1 MDSIPFNPPVP
12 QAMSDAELQDALGSA
27 KADQEGIEAAMWL
40 LDTQSALREE
50 DKIAFKTWQ
59 ANLEALGTPE
69 ALNAVENAL
78 RARQGLP
85 PVGLPIAV
93 EEVIHLESFSS
104 PEALVAEEREEPVDF
119 IELAPSVDEPFDLD
133 AFELLLAADRAAAEL
148 PVASVDDVYGAE
160 EEFTAL
166 EEASQARLPDA
177 FAPVA
182 AAPVPMPVSQPAP
195 VPVSSPTAISLD
207 ESASIG
213 SSPKA
218 SRTGRT
224 SFQFWAWL
232 ALTGSLLPFG
242 AAAYLSSI
250 EISFAQAVVS
260 LLLAIFVSAAV
271 IAIGALAGKRSG
283 LPTVLLSR
291 AAFGVLGN
299 YFPATFLMIARLFI
313 LLSIGV
319 FAFQTF
325 SNASDEPV
333 SLEELFDF
341 GSNPQGVL
349 GLLVTLL
356 IVAGAVALAILGG
369 HILFGAQ
376 KYVGALGLVVFVL
389 IAAVG
394 FGSISAESIASKPE
408 GSWLDA
414 FAAAIVIFS
423 VFGLAWAGTG
433 ADFARKLPVNALGIK
448 VVGWGL
454 LSLAVVP
461 SMVGVFALALFT
473 SKELDASANFAVA
486 FATELGPLMFWVTLI
501 SLAASLMVVLAMA
514 LYSASLTSHSIN
526 LRVRPVILQPLLGLL
541 VVLVAVLAS
550 MHLGTEGFWFNFA
563 GYSLSLA
570 VPIGAWAGVFVSDV
584 LIRRIAYHEVS
595 LTRSYGFYKPFN
607 WINLGGWL
615 IAVVVGFGL
624 IQANP
629 QEFFWQ
635 GYLVQLSAN
644 PGFWQVSYFGVVIA
658 FAIGLLLPVSLGI
671 PRIKK
676 QEAEVLSIEA
686 RKNDLKD
693 IFGFAE

>member
-1 MDSIPFNPPVP
+1 
-12 QAMSDAELQDALGSA
+12 MSDAELQDALGSA

-50 DKIAFKTWQ
+50 DKLAFKAWQ
-59 ANLEALGTPE
+59 IQLEAIGTPE
-69 ALNAVENAL
+69 ALHALENAL
-78 RARQGLP
+78 RVRQGLA
-85 PVGLPIAV
+85 PVEFDDAV
-93 EEVIHLESFSS
+93 EAATPIESLGSA
-104 PEALVAEEREEPVDF
+104 ELVTTERREDPVDF
-119 IELAPSVDEPFDLD
+119 VELAPSVDDPFDLD
-133 AFELLLAADRAAAEL
+133 AFELLLAADRAAAEQ

-177 FAPVA
+177 LVQSIPVPVA
-182 AAPVPMPVSQPAP
+182 ASA
-195 VPVSSPTAISLD
+195 AISLD

-213 SSPKA
+213 STPKS
-218 SRTGRT
+218 SRTGRA

-232 ALTGSLLPFG
+232 ALTGTLLPFG
-242 AAAYLSSI
+242 AAAYLSSL
-250 EISFAQAVVS
+250 EISFGQSVVA
-260 LLLAIFVSAAV
+260 LLLAVFVSAAV

-283 LPTVLLSR
+283 LPTLLLSR

-299 YFPATFLMIARLFI
+299 YFPAIFLLLARLFI

-319 FAFQTF
+319 FTFQTF
-325 SNASDEPV
+325 ANSSEKPLGFDA
-333 SLEELFDF
+333 LFDV
-341 GSNPQGVL
+341 GANPQVVL
-349 GLLVTLL
+349 GLVVSLV
-356 IVAGAVALAILGG
+356 IVSAGVALAILGG
-369 HILFGAQ
+369 RILFGAQ
-376 KYVGALGLVVFVL
+376 RFVGAFGLLVFLV
-389 IAAVG
+389 IAVVG
-394 FGSISAESIASKPE
+394 FSSISSDSLAAKVE

-423 VFGLAWAGTG
+423 VFGLFWAGTG

-461 SMVGVFALALFT
+461 SIIGVFALALLT
-473 SKELDASANFAVA
+473 SKDFAIEPNFALA
-486 FATELGPLMFWVTLI
+486 FAADLGPFMFWVVML
-501 SLAASLMVVLAMA
+501 SLSAALTVVIAMA
-514 LYSASLTSHSIN
+514 LYSTSLTSHSIN
-526 LRVRPVILQPLLGLL
+526 LRVRPVILQPVLG
-541 VVLVAVLAS
+541 VIVLVAAVLAS
-550 MHLGTEGFWFNFA
+550 LHLGSEGFWFNFV

-570 VPIGAWAGVFVSDV
+570 VPIGAWVGIFVSDV

-615 IAVVVGFGL
+615 VAVVVGFGL
-624 IQANP
+624 VQAEP
-629 QEFFWQ
+629 KEFFWQ

-644 PGFWQVSYFGVVIA
+644 PGFWQASYFGVVIA
-658 FAIGLLLPVSLGI
+658 FAIGLLLPVALGI